1 MRFLYYDAVTH
12 IEKGKSIIGVK
23 TFSLSEEFL
32 RGHYKKIARVPA
44 VIMIEAMAQLL
55 GWLIIF
61 SHDFRLS
68 PIMSLLEEVT
78 VTPHLRPGFKAVIH
92 GEMVS
97 SSKRDSLG
105 KARMYV
111 DGKVIASVERMIYS
125 HVYTD
130 HREDLIQLF
139 RYYSGLDRIDPPVAL
154 SRLGG
159 NTSKAL

>member
-1 MRFLYYDAVTH
+1 
-12 IEKGKSIIGVK
+12 
-23 TFSLSEEFL
+23 
-32 RGHYKKIARVPA
+32 
-44 VIMIEAMAQLL
+44 MIKAMAQLL

-78 VTPHLRPGFKAVIH
+78 VTAHLRPGFEAEIH

-111 DGKVIASVERMIYS
+111 DGKVIA
-125 HVYTD
+125 
-130 HREDLIQLF
+130 
-139 RYYSGLDRIDPPVAL
+139 
-154 SRLGG
+154 
-159 NTSKAL
+159 